1 MTRMIFVRHGE
12 STGNLDGRFY
22 GNFNGPLTDRGREQ
36 ARLAAEFLKDTH
48 IDAAYA
54 SDLSRAYETGEII
67 AAPHGLVPVPENGLR
82 EVFAGEWENMPFTE
96 LPVRF
101 AADFSVW
108 MTDIGKSR
116 PTGGESVAE
125 LAERVRE
132 TVWRIAEANP
142 GKTVLIASHATPIRA
157 MQCDWAGVGI
167 DGMQNIRYV
176 RNASVSIV
184 DYDTDAHTV
193 SPVMVDEA
201 GFLGSLVTE
210 LPKNV

>member
-1 MTRMIFVRHGE
+1 MTRLIFVRHGE
-12 STGNLDGRFY
+12 SLGNQEARFY
-22 GNFNGPLTDRGREQ
+22 GNYDRGLTERGREQ
-36 ARLAAEFLKDTH
+36 ARLAAEFLKETH

-54 SDLSRAYETGEII
+54 SDLGRAYETGEIV
-67 AAPHGLVPVPENGLR
+67 AAPHGLVPIADRGLR
-82 EVFAGEWENMPFTE
+82 EIFAGEWENVPFTE

-108 MTDIGKSR
+108 MTDIGNSR
-116 PTGGESVAE
+116 PTGGESVRE

-132 TVWRIAEANP
+132 TVWRIAEANA

-193 SPVMVDEA
+193 SPVMVGEA
-201 GFLGSLVTE
+201 GFLGALVTE

>member
-116 PTGGESVAE
+116 PTGGESVA
-125 LAERVRE
+125 
-132 TVWRIAEANP
+132 
-142 GKTVLIASHATPIRA
+142 HATPIRA

-201 GFLGSLVTE
+201 GFLGALVTG